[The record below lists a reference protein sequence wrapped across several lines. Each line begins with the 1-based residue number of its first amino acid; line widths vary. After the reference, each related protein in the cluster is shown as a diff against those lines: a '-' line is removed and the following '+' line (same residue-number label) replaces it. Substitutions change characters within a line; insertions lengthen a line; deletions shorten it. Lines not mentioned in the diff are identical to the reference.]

1 MSPDVPSERDPR
13 LDPRE
18 PRSSFATLLSDWLLL
33 NASVWVGT
41 AGELLTRVRGALDER
56 YEPITEL
63 SPSDLVANVL
73 RSVDELRSCGVE
85 AEIRDEKPLRQ
96 ICLRAIGA
104 AGLGSPGLERTA
116 PAHSQRFMAEVVSAA
131 MPDVSEADNRS
142 TNQFSREEL
151 AAVDELLRQIS
162 DRAV

>member
-1 MSPDVPSERDPR
+1 MSPAVPSERDPR
-13 LDPRE
+13 LDPRK
-18 PRSSFATLLSDWLLL
+18 PRSSFALLLCDWLSL

-41 AGELLTRVRGALDER
+41 AGELLTRVRGALDEK
-56 YEPITEL
+56 YEPITQL
-63 SPSDLVANVL
+63 NPNDLVANIL

-96 ICLRAIGA
+96 ICLRTIGA
-104 AGLGSPGLERTA
+104 TGLGSLGLEQTA
-116 PAHSQRFMAEVVSAA
+116 TAHPQRFMAEVVSAG
-131 MPDVSEADNRS
+131 MPDVSEEDNRS
-142 TNQFSREEL
+142 TNQFSSEEL